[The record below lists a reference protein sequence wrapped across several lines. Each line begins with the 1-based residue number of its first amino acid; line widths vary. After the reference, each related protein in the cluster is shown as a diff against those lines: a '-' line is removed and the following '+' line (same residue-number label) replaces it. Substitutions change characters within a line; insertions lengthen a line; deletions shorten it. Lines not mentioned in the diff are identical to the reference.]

1 MDEVIIPVCNQV
13 SDYVLG
19 QGFWVR
25 SQHILVL
32 AVCAFL
38 GVLSIAI
45 RLLEKAIYT
54 YIEKFPAGLMHCMHM
69 WFKSHAMF
77 VCHIFDS
84 TTSKVSGPVT
94 ENSQLSQLSQLLLK
108 PLGSQ
113 VNACSCGSQ
122 KNTLDISAQ

>member
-1 MDEVIIPVCNQV
+1 MCIHGCVIN
-13 SDYVLG
+13 SY
-19 QGFWVR
+19 
-25 SQHILVL
+25 
-32 AVCAFL
+32 
-38 GVLSIAI
+38 
-45 RLLEKAIYT
+45 KAID
-54 YIEKFPAGLMHCMHM
+54 AGLMHCMHM

-108 PLGSQ
+108 LLGNQ

-122 KNTLDISAQ
+122 KNTLDISAR